1 LHFGS
6 VIDTIMLG
14 DPVWSLKDL
23 PSLSRF

>member
-14 DPVWSLKDL
+14 DPVWSKKDQQ
-23 PSLSRF
+23 SLLRL

>member
-14 DPVWSLKDL
+14 EPVWNKKDPRSLL
-23 PSLSRF
+23 RL

>member
-23 PSLSRF
+23 PSLLKH